1 MIKSEEYL
9 TSAEVAELGLAA
21 CGKQVF
27 ISRRAV
33 LAHPQCLHIGDSVRI
48 DAYCSIIGRG
58 AVHIGD
64 YVHIGSSV
72 TISAGASVKV
82 GSFSGI
88 ASGARL
94 FTSDDDYS
102 GAFLTGP
109 TVPPEM
115 THVEVA
121 PIELG
126 CYTVIGSNSVVL
138 PTTVLEDGAVIGALS
153 LARGRYPGWAI
164 YGGVPAKRLKSRT
177 QEAAEK
183 ADAIR
188 KDNGKSPL
196 DGA

>member
-9 TSAEVAELGLAA
+9 TPSEVAALGLAG
-21 CGKQVF
+21 CGRQVF

-33 LAHPQCLHIGDSVRI
+33 LAHPQCLFLGSNIRI

-58 AVHIGD
+58 AVHVGD

-72 TISAGASVKV
+72 TISAGASVRI

-109 TVPPEM
+109 TVPAEM
-115 THVEVA
+115 THVELG
-121 PIELG
+121 PIDLG
-126 CYTVIGSNSVVL
+126 SYTVIGANSVVL
-138 PTTVLEDGAVIGALS
+138 PNTSLEDGAVVGALS
-153 LARGRYPGWAI
+153 LARGRYPGWAV
-164 YGGVPAKRLKSRT
+164 YGGVPAKRLKERSR
-177 QEAAEK
+177 EAIEK
-183 ADAIR
+183 ADALR
-188 KDNGKSPL
+188 AAANSPL
-196 DGA
+196 DAA